1 MPELCPSFS
10 IWRDITI
17 GKWMRYLCDVHISIS
32 IAKRIEQLGFH
43 SEHVNHILNKWKT
56 KDSDIADYA
65 DQNDLILITKD
76 QDFRNS
82 FLLKN
87 TPKKLVKIN
96 LGNISNRDLIRI
108 IDNQLERLNSL
119 SKQAGSFMVE
129 INKDNLWT
137 TIK

>member
-1 MPELCPSFS
+1 
-10 IWRDITI
+10 
-17 GKWMRYLCDVHISIS
+17 MRYLCDVHISIS